1 MPIFPAYLLAGV
13 EVIAKS
19 RTQTKPYAA
28 RRRLALAAAMASG
41 LLLCGCTGTLDLF
54 SMDKVDATVKTN
66 SVAPQGRDRVSDEVT
81 VRNAV
86 SSADLARNAGNP
98 IPWANSASGSAGV
111 ISGIAEKRDAAG
123 RLCRDFVTTRHSYQ
137 GIARF
142 SGRTCATDG
151 GEWLLLSFD
160 RQG

>member
-1 MPIFPAYLLAGV
+1 
-13 EVIAKS
+13 
-19 RTQTKPYAA
+19 
-28 RRRLALAAAMASG
+28 MAISAT
-41 LLLCGCTGTLDLF
+41 LLCGCVSSLDLF
-54 SMDKVDATVKTN
+54 SGGKVDSGVKTS
-66 SVAPQGRDRVSDEVT
+66 SVPSSGGDRLSDETT

-111 ISGIAEKRDAAG
+111 INRIAETRDAAG
-123 RLCRDFVTTRHSYQ
+123 RPCRDFVTTRHSYQ
-137 GIARF
+137 GIANF
-142 SGRTCATDG
+142 SGRTCLGNG